1 MRKKHYIYFFLSNK
15 MNPYIIVNGQSSL
28 PDKINTVN
36 QISNATARQQWKTVF
51 TKNRNLVSRLDTLVI
66 LNNRN
71 ASITFRFNVSA
82 GNYDIYLRC
91 IAPTSKTDTS
101 IIRMDSTKPKILD
114 LKRRPQQSISQQ
126 VNVLLFSNIVLNGS
140 HSLTVAYKEPIGL
153 IRLTLRKK
161 RSTLQIVIPAVD
173 MLYKPEQAPII
184 QPAPVVAY
192 EATTQGPIIEAEYKP
207 VEVATTTE
215 GPMVEP
221 PYEATTTPGPSYE
234 TTTTTSEGPQVVVPP
249 YETTTSSEAPIVPPP
264 LEIETSTRAAQSSTS
279 SVQEKKKKKKGF
291 PWWAI
296 LLIVLALLV
305 VVIYLIYRWRKR
317 SAVSYQDQSDQQIL
331 LDFTD
336 KTLLLKW
343 VNKTL
348 QDSTLQLPFSERKE
362 LQTLKGALQSKSRNV
377 EQQALIK
384 WMLKCRHSQALL
396 LKWLQK
402 RINDPTLSP
411 TDRNQYSALIQGL
424 NKKPDQ
430 RSDQMKKNIN
440 TLLDCK
446 DTNVQ
451 KQQKLLAFVEKN
463 LAKQGLT
470 TAERNQYTA
479 LRQALNKLPGQRSQQ
494 QKQWV
499 SFAIQCAQQGK
510 PIVPTTQQQ
519 QKTRDQAQAG
529 TTAGPVPQQKIPS
542 LTDFSFLRTRYKP
555 DQQQQK
561 QNSAPIE
568 PSVKT
573 QFIPQTISSSLTN
586 KFLQIND
593 KYNLN
598 LIDEFGA
605 DDLGS
610 QLFTIAQ
617 KDNAIKQYLQKFDPT
632 TKQSQEQFPNIKTKL
647 NQIFPQKKD
656 DILIQKIL
664 KQSLNK
670 QKRQTDAVQGAPS
683 QKKADATRQKLQIQ
697 RRADPNVIKPKQP
710 QTTTQGGQYQRLIK
724 LRKPAQDGHIQNI
737 RQGLKAVNKPKV
749 KLTPDVQSSA
759 PDAYQRQFAL

>member
-1 MRKKHYIYFFLSNK
+1 

-101 IIRMDSTKPKILD
+101 IIRLDSTKPKILD

-153 IRLTLRKK
+153 IRLTLKKK

-192 EATTQGPIIEAEYKP
+192 EATTQGPIIEPEYKP
-207 VEVATTTE
+207 VEITTTTE
-215 GPMVEP
+215 GPMVVP
-221 PYEATTTPGPSYE
+221 PYETTTTSGPSYE

-249 YETTTSSEAPIVPPP
+249 YETTTTSEAPIVPPPIVPPP

-279 SVQEKKKKKKGF
+279 GVQEKKKKKKGF

-296 LLIVLALLV
+296 LLIVLALLG

-317 SAVSYQDQSDQQIL
+317 SAAVSYQDQSDQQIL

-343 VNKTL
+343 VNKRL

-384 WMLKCRHSQALL
+384 WMLKCRHPQALL

-430 RSDQMKKNIN
+430 RNDQMKKNIN

-470 TAERNQYTA
+470 TAERSQYTV
-479 LRQALNKLPGQRSQQ
+479 LRQALNKVPAVRSQQ
-494 QKQWV
+494 QKQLV

-510 PIVPTTQQQ
+510 PLVPTTQQKQQQ
-519 QKTRDQAQAG
+519 QKTRGQAQAV

-542 LTDFSFLRTRYKP
+542 LTDYSFLRTRYNP
-555 DQQQQK
+555 QQ
-561 QNSAPIE
+561 QNSAPIA

-573 QFIPQTISSSLTN
+573 QFIPQTIRSSLTN

-598 LIDEFGA
+598 LIDELGA

-670 QKRQTDAVQGAPS
+670 QKRQTDAVQGA
-683 QKKADATRQKLQIQ
+683 DATRQRLQIQ
-697 RRADPNVIKPKQP
+697 RRADPNVMKALSQYYNKPKQP

-759 PDAYQRQFAL
+759 PDAYQRQFGQ